1 MESNTVVLWLIA
13 ALQILSIVCQY
24 IIKLYVSNKNKNST
38 LDTKAIVDSL
48 IKTPTSVTTGEE
60 GSSSTAAITSAAE
73 FSAMIENVISAL
85 TSLKGT
91 LVKN

>member
-13 ALQILSIVCQY
+13 GLQILSIICSY

-60 GSSSTAAITSAAE
+60 SSSASATE
-73 FSAMIENVISAL
+73 FTQMIENVISTL